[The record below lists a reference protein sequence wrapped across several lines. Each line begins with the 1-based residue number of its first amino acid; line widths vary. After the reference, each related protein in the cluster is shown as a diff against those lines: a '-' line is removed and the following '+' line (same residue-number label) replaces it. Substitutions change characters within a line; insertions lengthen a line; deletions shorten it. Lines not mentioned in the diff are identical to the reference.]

1 MRTREYLM
9 LFTLA
14 LIWGASFFFI
24 KIGLRD
30 LAPASLVVGRLA
42 GSVVVL
48 GAIAAARPAWFTG
61 WWRYWRLIVVL
72 AVANYLIPYLLIAWG
87 ETRIASGLA
96 SIFNATTP
104 LFTVVLASQWRGAGR
119 EPLTAQRVAGVLL
132 GFIGVAVLVGPAVLG
147 TVGDSLPGILGEAAV
162 LIAAASYGVG
172 ALVSRSF
179 RGAPRLVG
187 PLGSQ
192 LAALVMTLPV
202 AAVWSP
208 PTRLPGLPALGA
220 VLELGVFG
228 TAVAFLLFF
237 WLVNHVGSTRASIV
251 TYLLPC
257 TALLW
262 GALLLGEPV
271 TWFAIAGLALVL
283 LGSVITNGT
292 LNGLFTRATAAR
304 ERTPASEAA

>member
-1 MRTREYLM
+1 M

-14 LIWGASFFFI
+14 LIWGVSFFFI

-42 GSVVVL
+42 SSVVVL
-48 GAIAAARPAWFTG
+48 GAIAAMRPAWFTG
-61 WWRYWRLIVVL
+61 WWHHWRLIVAL
-72 AVANYLIPYLLIAWG
+72 AVANYVFPYVLIAWG

-104 LFTVVLASQWRGAGR
+104 LFTVVLASQWRGEGHEA
-119 EPLTAQRVAGVLL
+119 LTAQRVAGVLL
-132 GFIGVAVLVGPAVLG
+132 GFVGVAVLVGPAALA
-147 TVGDSLPGILGEAAV
+147 TVGDSLPGMLGEAAV
-162 LIAAASYGVG
+162 LVAAASYGVG
-172 ALVSRSF
+172 ALVSRRF

-192 LAALVMTLPV
+192 LAALVLTLPL
-202 AAVWSP
+202 AAIWSP
-208 PTRLPGLPALGA
+208 PTHVPSLAAIGA

-228 TAVAFLLFF
+228 TAIAFLLFF

-257 TALLW
+257 TALFW

-292 LNGLFTRATAAR
+292 LNGVFKRATGAKAPVR
-304 ERTPASEAA
+304 EPEAEAA

>member
-1 MRTREYLM
+1 VRTREYVM

-14 LIWGASFFFI
+14 LIWGVSFFFI

-30 LAPASLVVGRLA
+30 LSPASLVVGRLA
-42 GSVVVL
+42 SSVIVL
-48 GAIAAARPAWFTG
+48 GALAVSRPQWFTG
-61 WWRYWRLIVVL
+61 WWRYWRLIVLL
-72 AVANYLIPYLLIAWG
+72 AVVNYLIPYVLIAWG

-104 LFTVVLASQWRGAGR
+104 LFTVVLASQWRGEGH

-132 GFIGVAVLVGPAVLG
+132 GFVGVAVLVGPAVLG
-147 TVGDSLPGILGEAAV
+147 AVGDSLPGMLGEAAV
-162 LIAAASYGVG
+162 LVAAASYGVG
-172 ALVSRSF
+172 ALVSRRF

-192 LAALVMTLPV
+192 IAALVLTLPL
-202 AAVWSP
+202 AAVWLP
-208 PTRLPGLPALGA
+208 PTRMPGLAAIGA

-237 WLVNHVGSTRASIV
+237 WLVNHVGPTRASIV

-257 TALLW
+257 TALFW
-262 GALLLGEPV
+262 GALLLQEPV
-271 TWFAIAGLALVL
+271 TWFAVAGLALVL

-292 LNGLFTRATAAR
+292 LNGLFKRSPATHAPEA
-304 ERTPASEAA
+304 EAA